1 METRVNTGS
10 PHFPT
15 SGVDLSVLP
24 QSSPKPDAN
33 ALPATVVALGLV
45 SFFTDLS
52 SEMIYPL
59 LPVFLATTL
68 GAGML
73 SLGLIEGVAE
83 ATASLLKVVSG
94 LWSDRA
100 RRRKPLVLAGYTLS
114 GSVRPLI
121 GLATAWPHVLLLRF
135 SDRVGKGLR
144 TSPRDAL
151 IADVT
156 PPTLRGR
163 AYGLHRAMDHAGAVA
178 GPLVAAGLLTL
189 ALLPLR
195 QVFLWAAVP
204 ALLVVLILIFGVRE
218 SATSTPSERSP
229 SAPRAG
235 SLRAL
240 GQDYRR
246 LLLALL
252 VFTLG
257 NSTDAFLLLRLSHV
271 GITPHGVAL
280 LWSLHHLVKV
290 VATYLGG
297 RLCDRVGRRRM
308 VLAGW
313 LVYGGVYLAFALLAG
328 RTGLIAAFLVY
339 GVYFGLTEPA
349 EKAWVADLAPAGLRG
364 TAFGT
369 YHAALGL
376 AALPA
381 SLLLG
386 LLWQAQGAPLA
397 FGAGAALA
405 VVAALLLLRVRDRP
419 GA

>member
-1 METRVNTGS
+1 
-10 PHFPT
+10 
-15 SGVDLSVLP
+15 LP
-24 QSSPKPDAN
+24 RAAKPDAN
-33 ALPATVVALGLV
+33 ALPSAVFALGLV

-59 LPVFLATTL
+59 LPVFLAGTL

-94 LWSDRA
+94 LWSDRV

-156 PPTLRGR
+156 PAALRGR

-195 QVFLWAAVP
+195 QVFLWAAAP
-204 ALLVVLILIFGVRE
+204 ALLVVLILVFGVRE
-218 SATSTPSERSP
+218 NATSTPSERSP
-229 SAPRAG
+229 SAPRVDSWRAPG
-235 SLRAL
+235 SSRPFGAPLDEAIGL
-240 GQDYRR
+240 GEDYRR

-271 GITPHGVAL
+271 GIAAHGVAL

-297 RLCDRVGRRRM
+297 RLCDRVGRQRL

-313 LVYGGVYLAFALLAG
+313 LVYGGVYLAFALAEG
-328 RTGLIAAFLVY
+328 RAGLIAAFLIY

-369 YHAALGL
+369 YHATLGL

-381 SLLLG
+381 SLLVG
-386 LLWQAQGAPLA
+386 LLWQARGAPLA

-405 VVAALLLLRVRDRP
+405 VVAALLLLRVRDRS
-419 GA
+419 GS